1 MVSSLASILSAFPLM
16 VLDFTVMDDKAV
28 GMRSL
33 PAGICVGR
41 KAGMYDGNCGLIVP
55 VLKVCKKVRSC
66 PTRNIPFI
74 HNSPAGKRRH
84 IGIIVAL
91 LELAAHHIKTAVK
104 IQSFL
109 TVPAFYKALT
119 DYRHTFSGLMS

>member
-1 MVSSLASILSAFPLM
+1 
-16 VLDFTVMDDKAV
+16 MDDKAV

-41 KAGMYDGNCGLIVP
+41 KAGMYDGNCGLIVL
-55 VLKVCKKVRSC
+55 VLKVCKKGTQLSHKKHSL
-66 PTRNIPFI
+66 I

-104 IQSFL
+104 IQSF
-109 TVPAFYKALT
+109 F
-119 DYRHTFSGLMS
+119 

>member
-1 MVSSLASILSAFPLM
+1 
-16 VLDFTVMDDKAV
+16 MDDKAV

-41 KAGMYDGNCGLIVP
+41 KAGMYDGNCGLIVL
-55 VLKVCKKVRSC
+55 VLKVCKKGTQLSHKKHSL
-66 PTRNIPFI
+66 IY
-74 HNSPAGKRRH
+74 NSPAGKRRH

-104 IQSFL
+104 IQSF
-109 TVPAFYKALT
+109 F
-119 DYRHTFSGLMS
+119 